1 MESGHWF
8 TDAEFLFHMT
18 PESAVEIFRHTL
30 METFWLS
37 FPLLSIGLV
46 VGIVVSLLQVLT
58 SIQDTS
64 FGAVPR
70 LTAFLVGLLLL
81 LPWMTSH
88 LIGYTTALFGD
99 FARYA
104 R

>member
-1 MESGHWF
+1 
-8 TDAEFLFHMT
+8 MT
-18 PESAVEIFRHTL
+18 PELVVQIFRQTL

-37 FPLLSIGLV
+37 LPLLAIGFV
-46 VGIVVSLLQVLT
+46 VGIAVSLLQVLT

-70 LTAFLVGLLLL
+70 LVAFLLGLLLM
-81 LPWMTSH
+81 LPWMTSR
-88 LIGYTTALFGD
+88 LLSYTTALLNDFG
-99 FARYA
+99 RYA

>member
-1 MESGHWF
+1 M
-8 TDAEFLFHMT
+8 TAEM
-18 PESAVEIFRHTL
+18 AVEIFRHAL

-37 FPLLSIGLV
+37 LPILAIGFV
-46 VGIVVSLLQVLT
+46 VGIAISLVQVLT

-70 LTAFLVGLLLL
+70 LAAFLFGLLLL

-88 LIGYTTALFGD
+88 LVSYTTILFGN
-99 FARYA
+99 FGRYA

>member
-1 MESGHWF
+1 
-8 TDAEFLFHMT
+8 MT
-18 PESAVEIFRHTL
+18 PEWAVQIFRHTL

-37 FPLLSIGLV
+37 LPLLAIGFT
-46 VGIVVSLLQVLT
+46 VGIAVSLVQVLT

-64 FGAVPR
+64 FSAVPR
-70 LTAFLVGLLLL
+70 LTAFLVGVLLL

-88 LIGYTTALFGD
+88 LIEYTIALFGD
-99 FARYA
+99 LGRYA

>member
-1 MESGHWF
+1 
-8 TDAEFLFHMT
+8 MT
-18 PESAVEIFRHTL
+18 PEFAIQIFRHTL

-37 FPLLSIGLV
+37 LPLLAIGFA

-70 LTAFLVGLLLL
+70 LAAFLVGVLLM

-88 LIGYTTALFGD
+88 LIAYAAALFGD
-99 FARYA
+99 FGRYA

>member
-1 MESGHWF
+1 
-8 TDAEFLFHMT
+8 
-18 PESAVEIFRHTL
+18 

-37 FPLLSIGLV
+37 LPILSIGFV
-46 VGIVVSLLQVLT
+46 VGIAVSLLQVLT

-70 LTAFLVGLLLL
+70 LAAFLFGLLLL
-81 LPWMTSH
+81 LPWMTAK
-88 LIGYTTALFGD
+88 LVAYTILMFGD
-99 FARYA
+99 FSRYA